1 MCRISYNFWPPWFL
15 SFARPNGRQGPI
27 KSSNLRSPHPT
38 PTPPKG
44 PGFWGFPDPKGG
56 FFKSDCIH
64 PQTIET
70 TTILPKTQTRLTP
83 TDQNTTR
90 STTGPPSGF
99 GPTKPPSDP
108 IDHHRSSMKPPMT
121 PKKGQKT
128 PLRNGFFGWF
138 QPNAGRLQ
146 KNTPF
151 LRFFA

>member
-1 MCRISYNFWPPWFL
+1 MIFFGHLGFLASHVQTVVRVRKNRIT
-15 SFARPNGRQGPI
+15 
-27 KSSNLRSPHPT
+27 LRSLHPT

-44 PGFWGFPDPKGG
+44 PGFWGFLDPKPG
-56 FFKSDCIH
+56 FFESRRFDLQNTK
-64 PQTIET
+64 
-70 TTILPKTQTRLTP
+70 PKRNTLNLRFTPTP

-90 STTGPPSGF
+90 STTGPPSEVGR
-99 GPTKPPSDP
+99 PKPPSDP

-121 PKKGQKT
+121 PKRGQKT

-151 LRFFA
+151 SRFFA

>member
-1 MCRISYNFWPPWFL
+1 MFEDFWPPWFL

-27 KSSNLRSPHPT
+27 NRITLRSLHPT

-44 PGFWGFPDPKGG
+44 PGFWGFLDPKGG
-56 FFKSDCIH
+56 FFKSATFWTKTIKTSKPKAKPIESRFAVDTHRPKYHPIH
-64 PQTIET
+64 NWSPLRVWPDQ
-70 TTILPKTQTRLTP
+70 TTIGPY
-83 TDQNTTR
+83 R
-90 STTGPPSGF
+90 SPSI
-99 GPTKPPSDP
+99 
-108 IDHHRSSMKPPMT
+108 IDETPMT
-121 PKKGQKT
+121 PKRGQKT

>member
-1 MCRISYNFWPPWFL
+1 MGIIKNLWPPWFL

-44 PGFWGFPDPKGG
+44 PGFWGFLDPKPG
-56 FFKSDCIH
+56 FSRSRRFDLQNQNPNH
-64 PQTIET
+64 RH
-70 TTILPKTQTRLTP
+70 PKTQNS
-83 TDQNTTR
+83 TDTHRPKHPLIHNWSPLRVWPDQTTI
-90 STTGPPSGF
+90 GPYRY
-99 GPTKPPSDP
+99 
-108 IDHHRSSMKPPMT
+108 HRSSMKLRWT